1 MKPFS
6 SAVYW
11 ESRYRDGG
19 NSGAGSYNEL
29 GQFKAEV
36 LNSAIIEYKINQV
49 IEFGC
54 GDGAILSLLEIKT
67 YIGLDVSTTIIQQC
81 ISKFKSDKTK
91 SFFIY
96 DSKSF
101 ADNQHIFK
109 FDAAF
114 SIDVIF
120 HLVEYVIFEK
130 YLEDLFSSALKLVV
144 IYGADLDYK
153 PKTEHELYRKFT
165 MYIEKKFPDWK
176 LVKIIKN
183 RYPLRDNID
192 QNGSLSDFFFYV
204 RK

>member
-1 MKPFS
+1 
-6 SAVYW
+6 
-11 ESRYRDGG
+11 
-19 NSGAGSYNEL
+19 
-29 GQFKAEV
+29 
-36 LNSAIIEYKINQV
+36 
-49 IEFGC
+49 
-54 GDGAILSLLEIKT
+54 LSLLDVNT

-96 DSKSF
+96 YSESF

-109 FDAAF
+109 SDAAF

-120 HLVEYVIFEK
+120 HLVEYVLFKK

-144 IYGADLDYK
+144 IYGADLDYN

-165 MYIEKKFPDWK
+165 MYIENKFPEWK
-176 LVKIIKN
+176 LEKVIKN
-183 RYPLRDNID
+183 RYPSKDYKD